1 MSKKFITWFKV
12 FGIFLVFMWVCT
24 IVSRSIYVS
33 NLPFVK
39 TEKPTSKYIE
49 HIVSVDGIV
58 IGGSEVA
65 VNTLSGL
72 RVEKIDVSLGD
83 IVSKGNVLFT
93 IDLVDLQDIIDEK
106 ESELV
111 KLQLQL
117 ADTNFNNILDEQK
130 KEISVLWAKE
140 DYDSADSD
148 TALAVERAQENVTK
162 AENELAKH
170 LSTTVPYTSDEDR
183 EKTWNEYNSW
193 KQNYYDVQDK
203 ITEKQKEIEEL
214 EENLKDI
221 NDEINNTNTNISDK
235 NSADKEDENSESE
248 SDKIPEN
255 ETLTDDNLES
265 DIKNEIKQA
274 GTELENLQKEFTNL
288 ERNPISQPDYT
299 LEETE
304 YDVWQ
309 SKKSSLEDALHSAK
323 QSLEDAQRARTST
336 LRQKQRDIAS
346 AEVYS
351 NASSSDMIYEIQIS
365 DMEKEIAALQAIKNS
380 NGKITAPNDGY
391 ISNISVST
399 GSRTTDSPSI
409 ILNDMSADCKFS
421 CSITTEQSKYIHLN
435 DTLELTLN
443 GNQKS
448 KATIDYYT
456 QNSQGGYDITCKLED
471 VTAQIGTSV
480 TAQRTVQGDLHS
492 LTVPIDAIHEENNA
506 TYIYTL
512 NEKSSIL
519 GNEYYAE
526 KIKVQISD
534 KNDTYAAIESGV
546 INSDTEVIIYSSK
559 ELEQGEVVR
568 NTQ

>member
-1 MSKKFITWFKV
+1 MSKKLITWLKA

-24 IVSRSIYVS
+24 IISRSVYVS
-33 NLPFVK
+33 KLPFVK
-39 TEKPTSKYIE
+39 TEKPSSKYIE

-58 IGGSEVA
+58 TGGGEVA

-72 RVEKIDVSLGD
+72 RVNKINVNEGD
-83 IVSKGNVLFT
+83 SVNKSNVLFT
-93 IDLVDLQDIIDEK
+93 VDLDDLQDIIDEK
-106 ESELV
+106 ESELT

-130 KEISVLWAKE
+130 KEIAVLWAKE
-140 DYDSADSD
+140 DYNSADSD
-148 TALAVERAQENVTK
+148 TALEVERAQESVTK
-162 AENELAKH
+162 AEDKLAKH
-170 LSTTVPYTSDEDR
+170 LSTTAPYTSDEDK
-183 EKTWNEYNSW
+183 EKAWNEYNSW
-193 KQNYYDVQDK
+193 KQSYYDVQDK
-203 ITEKQKEIEEL
+203 ITEKQKKIEEL

-221 NDEINNTNTNISDK
+221 TDEINNTNTDVSDI
-235 NSADKEDENSESE
+235 NSTDEEDELA
-248 SDKIPEN
+248 DD
-255 ETLTDDNLES
+255 ETLTDDNLV
-265 DIKNEIKQA
+265 IYIQNEIKQA
-274 GTELENLQKEFTNL
+274 NLELENLQNELTIL
-288 ERNPISQPDYT
+288 ERNPVSQPDYS

-304 YDVWQ
+304 YDTWQ
-309 SKKSSLEDALHSAK
+309 SKKSSLEDTLHSAK
-323 QSLEDAQRARTST
+323 QSLEDAERTRAST

-351 NASSSDMIYEIQIS
+351 SANSTDKIYEIQIS
-365 DMEKEIAALQAIKNS
+365 DMEKEIAALQAIQNA

-391 ISNISVST
+391 ISSILVST
-399 GSRTTDSPSI
+399 GTRTTDSPAI
-409 ILNDMSADCKFS
+409 ILNDISSDCKFS
-421 CSITTEQSKYIHLN
+421 CTITTDQSKYIHLN

-448 KATIDYYT
+448 KVTIDYYT
-456 QNSQGGYDITCKLED
+456 QNSQGGYNITCKLED

-492 LTVPIDAIHEENNA
+492 LTIPIDAIHEENNA

-526 KIKVQISD
+526 KTKVQISD

-546 INSDTEVIIYSSK
+546 ISSDTNVIIYSSN

-568 NTQ
+568 VSD

>member
-24 IVSRSIYVS
+24 IISRSIYVS

-72 RVEKIDVSLGD
+72 RVEKINVSVGD
-83 IVSKGNVLFT
+83 SVNEGDVLFT
-93 IDLVDLQDIIDEK
+93 VDLDDLQDIIDEK
-106 ESELV
+106 ESELT

-130 KEISVLWAKE
+130 KEIAVLWAKE
-140 DYDSADSD
+140 DYESADSD
-148 TALAVERAQENVTK
+148 TALAVERAQESVTK
-162 AENELAKH
+162 AETELAKH
-170 LSTTVPYTSDEDR
+170 LSTTAPYTSDEDR
-183 EKTWNEYNSW
+183 EKAWNEYNSW
-193 KQNYYDVQDK
+193 KQSYYDMQDK
-203 ITEKQKEIEEL
+203 ITEKQREIEEL

-221 NDEINNTNTNISDK
+221 ID
-235 NSADKEDENSESE
+235 
-248 SDKIPEN
+248 

-274 GTELENLQKEFTNL
+274 DTELENLQKELTNL

-304 YDVWQ
+304 YDTWQ
-309 SKKSSLEDALHSAK
+309 SKKSSLEDAIHSAK

-365 DMEKEIAALQAIKNS
+365 DMEKEISALKAIKNS

-399 GSRTTDSPSI
+399 GSRTTDSPAI

-456 QNSQGGYDITCKLED
+456 HNSQGGYDITCKLKD
-471 VTAQIGTSV
+471 VTTQIGTSV

-506 TYIYTL
+506 TYLYIL
-512 NEKSSIL
+512 NEKSGIL
-519 GNEYYAE
+519 GSEYYVE
-526 KIKVQISD
+526 KIKVQVSD

-546 INSDTEVIIYSSK
+546 ISSDTEVIIYSSK

>member
-1 MSKKFITWFKV
+1 VT
-12 FGIFLVFMWVCT
+12 
-24 IVSRSIYVS
+24 
-33 NLPFVK
+33 
-39 TEKPTSKYIE
+39 
-49 HIVSVDGIV
+49 
-58 IGGSEVA
+58 GGGEVA

-72 RVEKIDVSLGD
+72 RVEKINVSVGD
-83 IVSKGNVLFT
+83 SVNEGDVLFMV
-93 IDLVDLQDIIDEK
+93 DLDDLQDIIDEK
-106 ESELV
+106 ESELT

-130 KEISVLWAKE
+130 KEIAVLWAKE
-140 DYDSADSD
+140 DYESADSD
-148 TALAVERAQENVTK
+148 TALAVERAQESVTK
-162 AENELAKH
+162 AETELAKH
-170 LSTTVPYTSDEDR
+170 LSTTAPYTSDEDR
-183 EKTWNEYNSW
+183 EKAWNEYNSW
-193 KQNYYDVQDK
+193 KQSYYDMQDK
-203 ITEKQKEIEEL
+203 ITEKQREIEEL

-221 NDEINNTNTNISDK
+221 TD
-235 NSADKEDENSESE
+235 
-248 SDKIPEN
+248 

-274 GTELENLQKEFTNL
+274 NTELENLQKEFTNL

-304 YDVWQ
+304 YDTWQ
-309 SKKSSLEDALHSAK
+309 SKKSSLEDALRSAK
-323 QSLEDAQRARTST
+323 QSLEDAQRVRTST

-399 GSRTTDSPSI
+399 GSRTTDSPAF

-546 INSDTEVIIYSSK
+546 ISSDTDVIIYSSK

>member
-93 IDLVDLQDIIDEK
+93 IDLVDLQDIIDGK

-130 KEISVLWAKE
+130 KEIAVLWAKE
-140 DYDSADSD
+140 DYESADSD
-148 TALAVERAQENVTK
+148 TALAVERAQESVTK
-162 AENELAKH
+162 AETELAKH
-170 LSTTVPYTSDEDR
+170 LSTTAPYTSDEDR
-183 EKTWNEYNSW
+183 EKAWNEYNSW
-193 KQNYYDVQDK
+193 KQSYYDMQDK
-203 ITEKQKEIEEL
+203 ITEKQREIEEL

-221 NDEINNTNTNISDK
+221 TDEINNTNINVSDK
-235 NSADKEDENSESE
+235 NSTDKED
-248 SDKIPEN
+248 

-274 GTELENLQKEFTNL
+274 NTELENLQKELTNL

-304 YDVWQ
+304 YDTWQ

-323 QSLEDAQRARTST
+323 QSLEDAERARTST

-365 DMEKEIAALQAIKNS
+365 DMEKEISALQAIKNS

-391 ISNISVST
+391 ISSISVST

-448 KATIDYYT
+448 KVTIDYYT
-456 QNSQGGYDITCKLED
+456 QNSQGGYNITCKLED

-546 INSDTEVIIYSSK
+546 ISSDTEVIIYSSK

>member
-93 IDLVDLQDIIDEK
+93 IDLVDLQDIIDGK

-130 KEISVLWAKE
+130 KEIAVLWAKE
-140 DYDSADSD
+140 DYESADSD
-148 TALAVERAQENVTK
+148 TALAVERAQESVTK
-162 AENELAKH
+162 AETELAKH
-170 LSTTVPYTSDEDR
+170 LSTTAPYTSDEDR
-183 EKTWNEYNSW
+183 EKAWNEYNSW
-193 KQNYYDVQDK
+193 KQSYYDVQDK
-203 ITEKQKEIEEL
+203 ITEKQREIEEL

-221 NDEINNTNTNISDK
+221 TDEINNTNINVSDK
-235 NSADKEDENSESE
+235 NSTDKED
-248 SDKIPEN
+248 

-274 GTELENLQKEFTNL
+274 NTELENLQKELTNL

-304 YDVWQ
+304 YDTWQ

-323 QSLEDAQRARTST
+323 QSLEDAERARTST

-365 DMEKEIAALQAIKNS
+365 DMEKEISALQAIKNS

-391 ISNISVST
+391 ISSISVST

-448 KATIDYYT
+448 KVTIDYYT
-456 QNSQGGYDITCKLED
+456 QNSQGGYNITCKLED

-546 INSDTEVIIYSSK
+546 ISSDTEVIIYSSK